1 MQREADFS
9 DQKSKQKGL
18 LMFQIRITL
27 SHFPDCDA
35 QRQTLLLSRC
45 VYKIIIKLS
54 FYAKKLQD
62 NNTRFYARSTERRE
76 SGDTIAAL
84 WVTVGFYSKHKF
96 SFMEHKNERQFNWI
110 IYKSRNC
117 VTVICAPVWLI
128 SIVIWSTSRHFDSV
142 GAIHNRLANNFKY
155 FGKIY
160 LLSTNVGVSQ
170 RFMELHERHQT
181 QVVCVLSSSHM
192 HTS

>member
-1 MQREADFS
+1 MQREGDFS
-9 DQKSKQKGL
+9 DKKSKKGL
-18 LMFQIRITL
+18 FRLQMRITL
-27 SHFPDCDA
+27 SHFSDCDA
-35 QRQTLLLSRC
+35 QRQTLLLWRW
-45 VYKIIIKLS
+45 VYKLLS
-54 FYAKKLQD
+54 FYAKKLRD

-142 GAIHNRLANNFKY
+142 GAIHSRLANNFKY

-170 RFMELHERHQT
+170 RFMEPHERHQT
-181 QVVCVLSSSHM
+181 PVVCVLSLSHM
-192 HTS
+192 RTS